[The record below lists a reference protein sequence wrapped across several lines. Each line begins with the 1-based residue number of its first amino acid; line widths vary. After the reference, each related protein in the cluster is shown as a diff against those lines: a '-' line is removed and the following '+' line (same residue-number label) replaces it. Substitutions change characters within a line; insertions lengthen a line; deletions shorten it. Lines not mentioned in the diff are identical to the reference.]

1 MCISF
6 MDNVRNK
13 ISQVHADIS
22 IFDVLHSDKIEKDA
36 E

>member
-1 MCISF
+1 

-13 ISQVHADIS
+13 IDLLSWIHADIS
-22 IFDVLHSDKIEKDA
+22 IFDALNSDKIEKDA